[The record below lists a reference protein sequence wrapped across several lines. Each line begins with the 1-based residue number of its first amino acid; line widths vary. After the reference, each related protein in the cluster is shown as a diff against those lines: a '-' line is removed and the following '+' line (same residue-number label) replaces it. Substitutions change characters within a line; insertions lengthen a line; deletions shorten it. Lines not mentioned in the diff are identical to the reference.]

1 MDGFVRGLSILL
13 LTTCLV
19 QVAEARR
26 NYSYTYVSS
35 SGNAPSQE
43 DKDSEYD
50 VEFKSGEV
58 ETMTRQAIA
67 QLRADTMAAK
77 QSMSHYIH
85 QRDDVDVPRWPA
97 DCSEGIGCGNTPEC
111 ATCVTGSTCVADAS
125 CKSENGM
132 WYRVRFWQNKA
143 KDE

>member
-1 MDGFVRGLSILL
+1 MNGFTKLLGILVL
-13 LTTCLV
+13 VTCLV
-19 QVAEARR
+19 QAAEARR

-35 SGNAPSQE
+35 SGNAPSQA

-58 ETMTRQAIA
+58 KTMTRQAIA
-67 QLRADTMAAK
+67 QLRADTMAEK

-97 DCSEGIGCGNTPEC
+97 DCT
-111 ATCVTGSTCVADAS
+111 
-125 CKSENGM
+125 
-132 WYRVRFWQNKA
+132 
-143 KDE
+143 

>member
-1 MDGFVRGLSILL
+1 MNGFTKLL
-13 LTTCLV
+13 GVLV
-19 QVAEARR
+19 LVSCTFTAAEARR
-26 NYSYTYVSS
+26 NYSYTYGSS
-35 SGNAPSQE
+35 GGNAPSQE
-43 DKDSEYD
+43 DMNKEYD
-50 VEFKSGEV
+50 VEFNSGEV
-58 ETMTRQAIA
+58 KTMTRQAIA

-132 WYRVRFWQNKA
+132 WYRVRFW
-143 KDE
+143 

>member
-1 MDGFVRGLSILL
+1 MNGFTKLL
-13 LTTCLV
+13 GVLV
-19 QVAEARR
+19 LVSCTFNAAEARR
-26 NYSYTYVSS
+26 SYSYTYVSS
-35 SGNAPSQE
+35 GGNAPSQE
-43 DKDSEYD
+43 DMNKEYD

-58 ETMTRQAIA
+58 KTMTRQAIA

-85 QRDDVDVPRWPA
+85 HRDDVDVPRWPA
-97 DCSEGIGCGNTPEC
+97 DCTEGIGCGNTPEC